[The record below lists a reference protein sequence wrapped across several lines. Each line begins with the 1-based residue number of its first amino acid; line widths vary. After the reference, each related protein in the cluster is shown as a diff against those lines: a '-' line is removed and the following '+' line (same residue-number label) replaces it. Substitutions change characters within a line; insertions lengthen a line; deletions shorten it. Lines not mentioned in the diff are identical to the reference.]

1 MYSVTPRKLNVN
13 SLEHWNR
20 SIPLKLC
27 RGERM
32 VWTVGSYAKF
42 ILVSMLLDF
51 MISRAEKEFRSQKHR
66 QGRIP

>member
-1 MYSVTPRKLNVN
+1 
-13 SLEHWNR
+13 
-20 SIPLKLC
+20 
-27 RGERM
+27 M

-66 QGRIP
+66 QDRIP